1 MLNRRVVVDK
11 MIEAYV
17 SWREACLLVSDTY
30 DSWARE
36 TGATAQTAFA
46 RYTRALDYEE
56 QAADRYAGL
65 IRQTDRLMRK
75 EPPVE
80 RLDASAWGVQ
90 WS

>member
-1 MLNRRVVVDK
+1 MLHQRRVVDK

-17 SWREACLLVSDTY
+17 SWREACLLVTDTY

-36 TGATAQTAFA
+36 TGASAQAAFA
-46 RYTRALDYEE
+46 RYTGALDNEE

-65 IRQTDRLMRK
+65 IRQADRLMRK
-75 EPPVE
+75 QPPAE
-80 RLDASAWGVQ
+80 RLDASAWGVE